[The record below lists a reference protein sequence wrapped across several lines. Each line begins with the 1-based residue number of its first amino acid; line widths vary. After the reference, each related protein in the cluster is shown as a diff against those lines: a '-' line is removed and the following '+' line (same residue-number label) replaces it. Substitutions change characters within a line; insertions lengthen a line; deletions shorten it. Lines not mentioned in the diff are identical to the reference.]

1 MTVDT
6 QRLTEEFQAKLETL
20 EHRLASIK
28 RDQTQEHS
36 SDSAEQAQER
46 ENDEVVDAI
55 GSETR
60 VAIAAT
66 KAALQR
72 LEDGTYGICEN
83 CGADIAP
90 GRLEARP
97 EATLCIKCAEVTG

>member
-1 MTVDT
+1 MSNSNAALEQVLKG
-6 QRLTEEFQAKLETL
+6 RLAEL
-20 EHRLASIK
+20 EHRLSRIK

-55 GSETR
+55 GEETR

-66 KAALQR
+66 RAALGR
-72 LEDGTYGICEN
+72 LDEGSYGICEN
-83 CGADIAP
+83 CGATISE
-90 GRLEARP
+90 GRLEAMP
-97 EATLCIKCAEVTG
+97 EATHCIKCAA